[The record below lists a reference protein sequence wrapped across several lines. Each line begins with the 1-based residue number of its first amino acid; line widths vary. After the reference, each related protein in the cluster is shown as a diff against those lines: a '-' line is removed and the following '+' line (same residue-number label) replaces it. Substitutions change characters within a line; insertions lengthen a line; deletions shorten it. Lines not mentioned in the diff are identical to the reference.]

1 MVDRRRADQVDDPGA
16 VALAGAPAS
25 QGAPDYEAM
34 TVAQLQDELAARGL
48 PTSGLKAELVQR
60 LQDDDAAKAAPG
72 G

>member
-1 MVDRRRADQVDDPGA
+1 LT
-16 VALAGAPAS
+16 ALAGEPAV
-25 QGAPDYEAM
+25 QGSDYEAM

-60 LQDDDAAKAAPG
+60 LVDDDAAKAAAG

>member
-16 VALAGAPAS
+16 VALAAAPGG
-25 QGAPDYEAM
+25 QGTDYEAM

-60 LQDDDAAKAAPG
+60 LTDDDAAKAAG